1 MYSSYTIYVFFIY
14 IYLLYLGFENKKQIL
29 YTDFTHNEEIFLSCA
44 HYQVYYVKNMTS
56 LFERWLKRKT
66 RIQRFFYV
74 YFKLNTVLAK

>member
-14 IYLLYLGFENKKQIL
+14 IYLLYLSFENKKQIL
-29 YTDFTHNEEIFLSCA
+29 YTDFAHKEEIFLSCA
-44 HYQVYYVKNMTS
+44 HYQVYYGKNMTS

>member
-29 YTDFTHNEEIFLSCA
+29 YIDFAHNEEIFLSCA

-56 LFERWLKRKT
+56 LFERWLNVKQEFSVFSMF
-66 RIQRFFYV
+66 I
-74 YFKLNTVLAK
+74 LN

>member
-56 LFERWLKRKT
+56 LFERWLNVKQEFSVFSMF
-66 RIQRFFYV
+66 I
-74 YFKLNTVLAK
+74 LN

>member
-29 YTDFTHNEEIFLSCA
+29 YTDFAHNEEIFLSCA

-56 LFERWLKRKT
+56 LFERWLNVKQEFSVFSLF
-66 RIQRFFYV
+66 I
-74 YFKLNTVLAK
+74 LN

>member
-29 YTDFTHNEEIFLSCA
+29 YTDFAHNEEIFLSCA

-56 LFERWLKRKT
+56 LFERWLNVKQEFSVFSMF
-66 RIQRFFYV
+66 I
-74 YFKLNTVLAK
+74 LN